1 MESWRTEE
9 AVDSLGVQLKDKRSV
24 LLTVVCILTWVGCA
38 FPLIITGLA
47 FFRTSDLSKA
57 FSGMGAYSDLW
68 FFLSWLVFPILCSVG
83 ALLMFLL
90 KRWGFWIYFLGQVP
104 PVIYSVYTII
114 TLTKS
119 LGSGVFF
126 GLLMNCLSIGFIIVY
141 AVEMSKLS
149 RKPVS
154 TDF

>member
-1 MESWRTEE
+1 MENWRTEE
-9 AVDSLGVQLKDKRSV
+9 AVDSLGVQLKDKRSI

-38 FPLIITGLA
+38 FPLVITA
-47 FFRTSDLSKA
+47 MSFFKTRDITRA
-57 FSGMGAYSDLW
+57 FSGMGAYSNLW
-68 FFLSWLVFPILCSVG
+68 FYLDWLVFPILCALG
-83 ALLMFLL
+83 AVFMFRL
-90 KRWGFWIYFLGQVP
+90 KRWGFWIYCLGQIP
-104 PVIYSVYTII
+104 PIIYSVYHII
-114 TLTKS
+114 ALTKS

-126 GLLMNCLSIGFIIVY
+126 GLLVNCLAIGFVIIY